1 MLLLTPKLVTLFWE
15 LMVGRIKQFTLDA
28 TAAFG
33 RCAWLK
39 SLSESLWFSMPI
51 DVLLIMLELF
61 VKPAVPVFGPCR
73 GRVRLLVALTLLLTL
88 PET

>member
-39 SLSESLWFSMPI
+39 SLSESLCTWEKNK
-51 DVLLIMLELF
+51 D
-61 VKPAVPVFGPCR
+61 KYQNQNPAHAKLALPHNKHIQ
-73 GRVRLLVALTLLLTL
+73 VRTSTFIAGIAT
-88 PET
+88 